1 MVLQLDIGTGD
12 CGPGFVDNQTSQPA
26 WLLAV
31 CNYSANHVVSSFV
44 LIPEPDLTL
53 IRFISGLN

>member
-31 CNYSANHVVSSFV
+31 CNYKRQ
-44 LIPEPDLTL
+44 PRGE
-53 IRFISGLN
+53 